1 MNLSIPSP
9 LQMFTSL
16 EVGPYTGSLSICSNL
31 FCPTMN
37 VPITGTSDITSS
49 HLDHVLASI
58 NQIIILRCFT
68 WSLSQN
74 FSFILMIPTFTNFLP
89 ILIYKYC
96 GILTEFITYTMH
108 IMELTFTSTWV
119 LSFLTRERSQ
129 MQAAC
134 LTCGLGL
141 IICLLKI
148 TSKTQGTTSF
158 TLAPEEKAKN
168 DYD

>member
-1 MNLSIPSP
+1 
-9 LQMFTSL
+9 MFTSL
-16 EVGPYTGSLSICSNL
+16 EAVSYTGSLSICSNP
-31 FCPTMN
+31 FCPSMN
-37 VPITGTSDITSS
+37 VPIIGTSDITSA
-49 HLDHVLASI
+49 HWDHVLASI
-58 NQIIILRCFT
+58 NQIIILHCFT
-68 WSLSQN
+68 RSLFQN
-74 FSFILMIPTFTNFLP
+74 LSFILTIPTFTYFLP
-89 ILIYKYC
+89 ILIYKYS
-96 GILTEFITYTMH
+96 GILIEFITYTMH
-108 IMELTFTSTWV
+108 IMKLTFTSTWV

-129 MQAAC
+129 MKAAC